1 MARSAPMWWP
11 WVQMRLDE
19 RGWIPADLAREI
31 RKLGFVGPDESAI
44 GRWKN
49 KGSAPTRES
58 VRAVTAVFHCDRDAV
73 RKAKIAAG
81 LVTADDLDAPWPD
94 LSLLDAPWPD
104 LSRIDLTAVPDEA
117 LAEQMKELAD
127 EVAARL
133 VRGHAAHRQSA
144 PSANGASRTP
154 IAPTGPGSRHV
165 VPADAETAPP
175 LSEESERGVNAD
187 CA

>member
-1 MARSAPMWWP
+1 MWWP
-11 WVQMRLDE
+11 WVQRQLDA
-19 RGWIPADLAREI
+19 RGWVPADLAREI
-31 RKLGFVGPDESAI
+31 RKRGGGPDESAI

-58 VRAVTAVFHCDRDAV
+58 VRAVTAVFRCDRDGV

-94 LSLLDAPWPD
+94 LSRLDAPWPD

-133 VRGHAAHRQSA
+133 TRRA
-144 PSANGASRTP
+144 PRPLHPATATANGANHTM
-154 IAPTGPGSRHV
+154 IATTTGGASRHII
-165 VPADAETAPP
+165 PAAETESVPP
-175 LSEESERGVNAD
+175 SSGEDEGTGLSIDAGH